1 MSAEGAAMD
10 IEVDDK
16 DEVVVMMLD
25 GHSDK
30 NEEDGDNSNEE
41 VEEDGDDDD
50 EQQDDDDDCQS
61 EQSDYSYG
69 DYDSDYEG
77 ADLEGHGP
85 STASRAAAAA
95 SQPGTSGAKSKG
107 EFGLKFS

>member
-30 NEEDGDNSNEE
+30 NEEDGDNSN
-41 VEEDGDDDD
+41 D
-50 EQQDDDDDCQS
+50 
-61 EQSDYSYG
+61 
-69 DYDSDYEG
+69 
-77 ADLEGHGP
+77 
-85 STASRAAAAA
+85 
-95 SQPGTSGAKSKG
+95 
-107 EFGLKFS
+107 